1 MSAEEI
7 SGFSLGEEA
16 TVPLAPHK
24 NSNQGKG
31 WWGRVPDRALG
42 WIVPVVGL
50 LLWEFLA
57 RIGVLPPNGMPAPSV
72 IAATLGDLSRS
83 GELWQHIAV
92 TLGRIILGFTIGTLF
107 GILLGGFTGS
117 IPLLRKL
124 LDPFL
129 QSLRNIPSMAW
140 VPLFLLW
147 LGIQETSK
155 IGLIALGAF
164 FPMYLNLLSGILNVD
179 PKWVEVGRIY
189 RLSRF
194 QLIRR
199 VVLPAAFPAFVV
211 GLRSGLGLAWM
222 FVVAAEIMGASKGLG
237 FLMIDGQQTGRA
249 PIILASVILFAV
261 FGKASDALVQILSR
275 RWLKDREGEE

>member
-1 MSAEEI
+1 MSVEQISEI
-7 SGFSLGEEA
+7 PVVVDMPDRPNRGEA
-16 TVPLAPHK
+16 LSVAVRQALHI
-24 NSNQGKG
+24 
-31 WWGRVPDRALG
+31 PDRALG
-42 WIVPVVGL
+42 WIVPLSGL

-72 IAATLGDLSRS
+72 IASTIADLARS
-83 GELWQHIAV
+83 GELWQHIGI
-92 TLGRIILGFTIGTLF
+92 TLLRIALGFTLGASA
-107 GILLGGFTGS
+107 GIVLAALTGS
-117 IPLLRKL
+117 FPLLRKL
-124 LDPFL
+124 LDPFV

-147 LGIQETSK
+147 LGIQESSK

-179 PKWVEVGRIY
+179 RKLVEVGLIY
-189 RLSRF
+189 RLSGF

-199 VVLPAAFPAFVV
+199 VILPAAFPAFLV

-237 FLMIDGQQTGRA
+237 FLMVDGQQTGRA
-249 PIILASVILFAV
+249 SIILASVILFAV
-261 FGKASDALVQILSR
+261 FGKATDAIVQLLSK
-275 RWLKDREGEE
+275 RWLKNRAEEA

>member
-1 MSAEEI
+1 MSVEQISEI
-7 SGFSLGEEA
+7 PMVVDMPDRPNRGDALSVAVRQAL
-16 TVPLAPHK
+16 
-24 NSNQGKG
+24 
-31 WWGRVPDRALG
+31 RIPDRALG
-42 WIVPVVGL
+42 WIVPVSGL

-72 IAATLGDLSRS
+72 IASTIADLARS
-83 GELWQHIAV
+83 GELWQHIGI
-92 TLGRIILGFTIGTLF
+92 TLLRIALGFTLGASA
-107 GILLGGFTGS
+107 GILLAALTGS
-117 IPLLRKL
+117 FPLLRKL
-124 LDPFL
+124 LDPFV

-147 LGIQETSK
+147 LGIQESSK

-179 PKWVEVGRIY
+179 RKLVEVGLIY
-189 RLSRF
+189 RLSGF

-237 FLMIDGQQTGRA
+237 FLMVDGQQTGRA
-249 PIILASVILFAV
+249 SIILASVMLFAV
-261 FGKASDALVQILSR
+261 FGKATDGIVQLLSK
-275 RWLKDREGEE
+275 RWLKNRAEAA

>member
-1 MSAEEI
+1 MSVEQISEI
-7 SGFSLGEEA
+7 PMVVDMPDRPNRGDALSVAVRQAL
-16 TVPLAPHK
+16 
-24 NSNQGKG
+24 
-31 WWGRVPDRALG
+31 RIPDRALG
-42 WIVPVVGL
+42 WIVPVSGL

-72 IAATLGDLSRS
+72 IASTIADLARS
-83 GELWQHIAV
+83 GELWQHIGI
-92 TLGRIILGFTIGTLF
+92 TLLRIALGFTLGASA
-107 GILLGGFTGS
+107 GILLAALTGS
-117 IPLLRKL
+117 FPLLRKL
-124 LDPFL
+124 LDPFV

-147 LGIQETSK
+147 LGIQESSK

-179 PKWVEVGRIY
+179 RKLVEVGLIY
-189 RLSRF
+189 RLSGF

-237 FLMIDGQQTGRA
+237 FLMVDGQQTGRA
-249 PIILASVILFAV
+249 SIILASVMLFAV
-261 FGKASDALVQILSR
+261 FGKATDAIVQLLSK
-275 RWLKDREGEE
+275 RWLKNRAEAA

>member
-1 MSAEEI
+1 MSVEQISEI
-7 SGFSLGEEA
+7 PMVVDMPDRPNRGDALSVAVRQAL
-16 TVPLAPHK
+16 
-24 NSNQGKG
+24 
-31 WWGRVPDRALG
+31 RIPDRALG
-42 WIVPVVGL
+42 WIVPVSGL

-72 IAATLGDLSRS
+72 IASTIADLARS
-83 GELWQHIAV
+83 GELWQHIGI
-92 TLGRIILGFTIGTLF
+92 TLLRIALGFTLGASA
-107 GILLGGFTGS
+107 GIVLAALTGS
-117 IPLLRKL
+117 FPLLRKL
-124 LDPFL
+124 LDPFV

-147 LGIQETSK
+147 LGIQESSK

-179 PKWVEVGRIY
+179 RKLVEVGLIY
-189 RLSRF
+189 RLSGF

-237 FLMIDGQQTGRA
+237 FLMVDGQQTGRPA
-249 PIILASVILFAV
+249 VILASVFLFAV
-261 FGKASDALVQILSR
+261 LGKATDAAVQGLGR
-275 RWLKDREGEE
+275 RWLKHGTGAA